1 MDEGVAI
8 TGLTHFCAQVAL
20 KTLVVF
26 HRLIRDGS
34 KRFMEAL
41 TGATSVFNLAGFH
54 DTSSPQ
60 AFEYNDF
67 IRQYAEYL
75 EERVCAYRDLRQ
87 QKGDFKQMGGNE
99 ICDALAPNVRLM
111 EMLGACEVRESH
123 LENNVMVS
131 AVSLLLK
138 DAFNLY
144 RTSVEGIT
152 AMLGTYFV
160 GLSICLFVECG
171 SRYDV
176 FHYDTYSDS

>member
-1 MDEGVAI
+1 
-8 TGLTHFCAQVAL
+8 
-20 KTLVVF
+20 
-26 HRLIRDGS
+26 
-34 KRFMEAL
+34 MEAL

-67 IRQYAEYL
+67 IKQYGEYL

-87 QKGDFKQMGGNE
+87 QKGEFKQMSGNE

-111 EMLGACEVRESH
+111 EILGTCEVRESH

-152 AMLGTYFV
+152 AMLGA
-160 GLSICLFVECG
+160 LSHLVCLLLVCVSVCVSVCAG
-171 SRYDV
+171 HDV
-176 FHYDTYSDS
+176 FQTTKSLK